1 MPGRTHSRFPRQRPS
16 GRASLSTSRSA
27 ARLAL
32 ALLLAF
38 TGVAPAAGQPP
49 DGGTPPSN
57 AERARGAAVE
67 AARLYDGGDLTG
79 SLQLLEQAFSL
90 YPSPKLQ
97 FNLGLVRRDLGRPVE
112 AMQSFE
118 RFLEGAK
125 DAEPDRLAA
134 AAAHVSE
141 LRAAL
146 VEIRVEADLP
156 DADVI
161 VDGQH
166 RGATSPVR
174 PIWVTPG
181 SHQIVVQ
188 KKGVSFAFSQRIEGQ
203 AGTMVPVTAR
213 LSSLMEVLRPR
224 PNLTGA
230 GAAGAG
236 LSARRPD
243 LETDLAQR
251 PAAKTRPFYARWWF
265 WAATAGTVA
274 VVSSG
279 VWLAG
284 RDNRRS
290 PCGSGCGLGEF
301 TVNAR

>member
-1 MPGRTHSRFPRQRPS
+1 
-16 GRASLSTSRSA
+16 LSTSRS

-32 ALLLAF
+32 ALLMAF
-38 TGVAPAAGQPP
+38 AGVAPAAGQPP
-49 DGGTPPSN
+49 DGGPPPSN
-57 AERARGAAVE
+57 AERARAAAVE

-79 SLQLLEQAFSL
+79 SLRLLEQAFSL
-90 YPSPKLQ
+90 YPSPKLH
-97 FNLGLVRRDLGRPVE
+97 FNLGLVQRDLGQPVE

-134 AAAHVSE
+134 AAGHVSE

-146 VEIRVEADLP
+146 VEIRIEADLA

-174 PIWVTPG
+174 SIWVTPG

-188 KKGVSFAFSQRIEGQ
+188 KTGVSFAFSQRIEGQ

-213 LSSLMEVLRPR
+213 LSPLMDVLRPR
-224 PNLTGA
+224 PNLSGT
-230 GAAGAG
+230 GAAGSDIPG
-236 LSARRPD
+236 GRP
-243 LETDLAQR
+243 EAAAQLADRQA
-251 PAAKTRPFYARWWF
+251 PNTRPFYARWWF

-274 VVSSG
+274 IVSSG

-284 RDNRRS
+284 RDKRRS
-290 PCGSGCGLGEF
+290 PCSSGCGLGEF